1 MRLVSSTLAIVAGR
15 GAGLTVEHETR
26 IFAPGAI
33 VRMPYFTNWR
43 TTEIRFV
50 KIENKTEAITPIS
63 EFLVGLS
70 EPLLWEFSRHAATTP

>member
-1 MRLVSSTLAIVAGR
+1 
-15 GAGLTVEHETR
+15 
-26 IFAPGAI
+26 
-33 VRMPYFTNWR
+33 MPYFTNWR